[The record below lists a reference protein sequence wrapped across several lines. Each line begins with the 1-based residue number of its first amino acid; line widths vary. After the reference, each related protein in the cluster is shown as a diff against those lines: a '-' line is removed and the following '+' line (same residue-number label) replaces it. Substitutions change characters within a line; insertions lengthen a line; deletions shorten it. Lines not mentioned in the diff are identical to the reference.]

1 VADPTAPVACGRVDP
16 RASTSPTAPP
26 IRTLVA
32 ALVVVVGTVLLVRTP
47 PSAWERALARAVYE
61 RLSAL
66 TGVLEVVMQ
75 AGSRGAI
82 AVVAVV
88 LVVLRRLRVA
98 VAVLVGGWLA
108 WLAAIVAKDVVER
121 ARPTSALLERP
132 VREVV
137 EGSGYPSSHAA
148 IAAALAAATV
158 LGLRLRP
165 LPAAV
170 AVAVAVLTAVARVH
184 LGVHWPLDVLGGA
197 ALGVAAGT
205 VGVVLVERRPR

>member
-1 VADPTAPVACGRVDP
+1 MSRTAPATGP
-16 RASTSPTAPP
+16 
-26 IRTLVA
+26 LVA
-32 ALVVVVGTVLLVRTP
+32 ALVVLVGTVLLVRTP
-47 PSAWERALARAVYE
+47 PPAWERAVARAVYE
-61 RLSAL
+61 LPSVL

-88 LVVLRRLRVA
+88 LVVLRRVRVA
-98 VAVLVGGWLA
+98 VAVLGGCWLA
-108 WLAAIVAKDVVER
+108 WLAAIVAKDLVDR
-121 ARPTSALLERP
+121 ARPTSALLERQ

-148 IAAALAAATV
+148 ISAALVTAMV

-170 AVAVAVLTAVARVH
+170 VVAVAVLTAVARVH

-197 ALGVAAGT
+197 ALGVAAGA
-205 VGVVLVERRPR
+205 VGLALVERWPR